1 MHAQT
6 NLTAAKALIAL
17 RIRKQ
22 LTQSEVASRMNTVQ
36 PAVAR
41 LEAKLIAGELPSIK
55 VLERYANALGRQI
68 VIRFRRKIAFFE
80 TVFA

>member
-41 LEAKLIAGELPSIK
+41 LEAKLSAGELPSIK

-68 VIRFRRKIAFFE
+68 VIRFR
-80 TVFA
+80 